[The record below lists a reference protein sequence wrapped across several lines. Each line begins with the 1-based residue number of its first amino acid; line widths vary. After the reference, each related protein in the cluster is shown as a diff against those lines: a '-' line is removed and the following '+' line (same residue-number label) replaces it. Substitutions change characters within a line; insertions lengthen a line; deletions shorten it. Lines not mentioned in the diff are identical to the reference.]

1 MQKGNQ
7 RKPMFPP
14 VLRQGQKDLV
24 TPAAPGAA
32 SSGERQAPAEAGAET
47 GAAERHWRSRTS
59 RQAVLGWMWEQPT
72 GSGGVPVLAGS
83 ALSPKGGGLWLPALP
98 ARPQSEFFANPG
110 GICLG
115 CGNSW

>member
-32 SSGERQAPAEAGAET
+32 PQWEAPST
-47 GAAERHWRSRTS
+47 GRGGSRD
-59 RQAVLGWMWEQPT
+59 RRGRAVLGWIWEQPT
-72 GSGGVPVLAGS
+72 GSGEVPVLAGS
-83 ALSPKGGGLWLPALP
+83 APSPKGGGLWPPALP